1 METLRQHHQKRKT
14 GLALALLTVHY
25 ENIPAKIMMLR
36 QIPWKSIS
44 GLDSDSG
51 QHWCWNCVVENRY
64 TPVLVVEH
72 IEHNNNVTLTP
83 PTYTYADKKA
93 GAKVADAEDTDT
105 VALEQ
110 P

>member
-1 METLRQHHQKRKT
+1 MHHQN
-14 GLALALLTVHY
+14 V
-25 ENIPAKIMMLR
+25 PAEIMMSR

-51 QHWCWNCVVENRY
+51 QHWHWNCVVENGY

-72 IEHNNNVTLTP
+72 IEHDNNVTLTP
-83 PTYTYADKKA
+83 PTYTYANEKA
-93 GAKVADAEDTDT
+93 GAKVVDAKDTDT
-105 VALEQ
+105 VAPEQ